1 LKTIDCSGPVVSI
14 IDFSVKG
21 GCCPSVDPRLE
32 SFESMYGRKAPG
44 VVLFS
49 MGRVGSEG
57 ARCLR
62 DAGDLFF
69 EHHELR
75 SAVFG
80 MPIDISQP
88 RPWLSARMDDW

>member
-32 SFESMYGRKAPG
+32 SFESVYGRKAFG
-44 VVLFS
+44 VVLSS
-49 MGRVGSEG
+49 MGRDGSEG
-57 ARCLR
+57 ARRLR

-69 EHHELR
+69 EHHELS

-80 MPIDISQP
+80 MPIYISQQ
-88 RPWLSARMDDW
+88 RPWESARMGDW